1 MSDIAIPPFYT
12 GLGASAVEAYRSRKS
27 AGSPTCHWSIEY
39 HGVTFWFW
47 KYATSG
53 GKSFNSQLNYPR
65 IVQALEKTETPETV
79 MAWLNIH
86 SFNTPL

>member
-12 GLGASAVEAYRSRKS
+12 GLGASAVKSYTARKS
-27 AGSPTCHWSIEY
+27 AGSPTCHWSLEY

-47 KYATSG
+47 KYATLG
-53 GKSFNSQLNYPR
+53 GKSCNTQLKYPR
-65 IVQALEKTETPETV
+65 IVKELEKTETTKTV
-79 MAWLNIH
+79 MAWLNAR

>member
-12 GLGASAVEAYRSRKS
+12 GLGASAVKSYTARKS
-27 AGSPTCHWSIEY
+27 AGSPTCHWSLEY
-39 HGVTFWFW
+39 HGVAFWFW

-53 GKSFNSQLNYPR
+53 GKSFNSQLRYPR

-86 SFNTPL
+86 SFNAPL